1 MSLNTFMKQLDP
13 NPIKSQASEEIIN
26 YTRMEK
32 LDTFLDSRVINKYK
46 QPWKNLTKF
55 LKRDR
60 IILFFNENIELKE
73 HLSTVLEQLDNY
85 LEKVGKAQTIFRN
98 NIDIEID
105 ESFFTENKDIFDN
118 QVQVVKDYLKKY
130 TKFTDQKI
138 KNRIK
143 NIFGYCI

>member
-73 HLSTVLEQLDNY
+73 HLSTVLEQLDNNTLVPKDIKY
-85 LEKVGKAQTIFRN
+85 NETIG
-98 NIDIEID
+98 EID
-105 ESFFTENKDIFDN
+105 T
-118 QVQVVKDYLKKY
+118 LK
-130 TKFTDQKI
+130 T
-138 KNRIK
+138 
-143 NIFGYCI
+143 